1 MSSTIGSIRR
11 VICDFVAPSRIVSDP
26 GQWNTMEIQAI
37 DRPYSIKHNAK
48 EDEDDYV
55 EVDFESL

>member
-1 MSSTIGSIRR
+1 MINESTIGSIRT

-37 DRPYSIKHNAK
+37 DRPYTIINGIPT
-48 EDEDDYV
+48 
-55 EVDFESL
+55 

>member
-1 MSSTIGSIRR
+1 

>member
-37 DRPYSIKHNAK
+37 DRPHSININGIPTNLNSKK
-48 EDEDDYV
+48 Y
-55 EVDFESL
+55 L